1 MLKKL
6 PTRTKQ
12 YVFSITLI
20 AFISAVCF
28 LFKGYIHY
36 YIVALIF
43 LVAISILAIVYDIIP
58 VLISA
63 ILSGFVLNFF
73 FINPILHYKIH
84 SFENVLL
91 FFIYLL
97 IALVTIVL
105 INKIRKQEKKLRDEE
120 EKEKTIKLY
129 NTLLNSLSHELRTPI
144 ATIIGSI
151 DTLKESNS
159 TLAPEFITELMN
171 VIEAAALRLN
181 QQVENLLSMSRLET
195 GNLQLKRDWC
205 DVNELIFL
213 VLQKLSASH
222 SHSITFHPQEEL
234 PYFKIDTG
242 LMEQV
247 LYGLIKNAVIY
258 TPEDTKIEVEA
269 TIVEDKLQIIVR
281 DNGSGIPKED
291 VERIFEK
298 FYRLPNSK
306 AGGSGLGLSIVKGF
320 VDAHSGTIELNLPKQ
335 GGTEFVILIPA
346 ETSYI
351 NNLKNE

>member
-20 AFISAVCF
+20 GFISAICF

-84 SFENVLL
+84 SFENILL

-205 DVNELIFL
+205 DMNELVFL
-213 VLQKLSASH
+213 VLKKLASSH
-222 SHSITFHPQEEL
+222 NHSITFHPQEEL

-247 LYGLIKNAVIY
+247 LYGLIKNAIIY
-258 TPEDTKIEVEA
+258 TTEDTKIEVEV
-269 TIVEDKLQIIVR
+269 TIVEDKLQIIIR
-281 DNGSGIPKED
+281 DNGSGIPKVD

>member
-1 MLKKL
+1 MLKEL
-6 PTRTKQ
+6 SIRTKQ

-20 AFISAVCF
+20 VFLSAICF
-28 LFKGYIHY
+28 LFRDYIHY
-36 YIVALIF
+36 YVVALIF
-43 LVAISILAIVYDIIP
+43 LVTISILAIVYDIIP

-63 ILSGFVLNFF
+63 LLSGFVLNFF
-73 FINPILHYKIH
+73 FINPVLHYKIH
-84 SFENVLL
+84 NFENILL

-144 ATIIGSI
+144 STIIGSI
-151 DTLKESNS
+151 DTLKENNS
-159 TLAPEFITELMN
+159 TLPVENRNELLN
-171 VIEAAALRLN
+171 VIETAAFRLN
-181 QQVENLLSMSRLET
+181 QQVENLLNMSRLET
-195 GNLQLKRDWC
+195 GNLELKRDWC
-205 DVNELIFL
+205 DLNELIFL
-213 VLQKLSASH
+213 VLQKLSTSH
-222 SHSITFHPQEEL
+222 KHSIIFNPQEEL
-234 PYFKIDTG
+234 PYFMVDNG
-242 LMEQV
+242 LLEQV
-247 LYGLIKNAVIY
+247 LYGLLKNAIIY
-258 TPEDTKIEVEA
+258 TPEDSRIEVEA
-269 TIVEDKLQIIVR
+269 TIFEDKLRIIVR

-291 VERIFEK
+291 IERIFEK

-320 VDAHSGTIELNLPKQ
+320 VDAHSGTITLNLPKL